1 MTFPYS
7 NASYCQLMLGKNA
20 ECILTAMQA
29 VFDYIGGVPHIMWL
43 DNDVALCKVSR
54 DDVVKRSL
62 CEVFMRF
69 KLHYDLNP
77 IFCSLGRGYEKGSVE
92 AGIRYCRKNLACA
105 CTCF

>member
-1 MTFPYS
+1 
-7 NASYCQLMLGKNA
+7 
-20 ECILTAMQA
+20 
-29 VFDYIGGVPHIMWL
+29 MWL

-92 AGIRYCRKNLACA
+92 AGIRYCRKNLLVPVPTFEDMHEYNRLLLERSVALHILPM
-105 CTCF
+105 